1 MCIRWIIDSYKSF
14 HYLRDNFE
22 GHKAHGG
29 RRLLTSGDG
38 SPKPTLSLQLG
49 FAMVYIDFAPLAVV
63 SISAA
68 QSDT

>member
-1 MCIRWIIDSYKSF
+1 MVEVGYQRQ
-14 HYLRDNFE
+14 E
-22 GHKAHGG
+22 M
-29 RRLLTSGDG
+29 G
-38 SPKPTLSLQLG
+38 SPKPKYLQLG